1 MPTITEMPMQDASAG
16 LDTTYSFMPDAK
28 GSYNDRSDNNMFNG
42 EIGEAGDEDWIAIT
56 LKAGTVYTI
65 TVATRHTNED
75 MDEGGLNDSI
85 LTILDSKGVPT
96 GIMND
101 DIDGL
106 MGMLNSEVEF
116 TPEVDAVYHIAV
128 SAYSAN
134 PNVDNLGA
142 YTVTVTESDP
152 PDPNV
157 GVDIPGTAA
166 NDKLIGTDLN
176 EKINGG
182 TGGDDSLYGMGGDD
196 TLQGGIGNDLLV
208 GGPGADILQGGGD
221 NDTISYKSSPDG
233 VRVNLE
239 TGTARGGDAGGD
251 SFGDPDADEYDNDIE
266 NVQGSMHDDDITG
279 DAEGNKIWGYAGDD
293 ELNGGD
299 GDDTLDGG
307 MGDDEL
313 DGGDGVDTLIG
324 GGGADELTGGD
335 GDDTAS
341 WAGSMAG
348 VTVRLHNSR
357 AMGGDAEGDTFA
369 GTTTYE
375 HEGED
380 EDGEPVDVESSAPDI
395 IHITGSAHADILAG
409 DGRAN
414 TIKGGG
420 GDDTLY
426 GGPGGDPS
434 TNGDILEGEDGNDM
448 LFGGAGADTL
458 DGGAGNDVLKGGAGA
473 DTYRG
478 GAGNDMIYADKADI
492 GDAENVREAGSI
504 DGGEDPADPDNADA
518 PGDSDTVTFE
528 NFTAEDGGV
537 EADLSLNGG
546 LYNGIENLI
555 GTDFV
560 DTFSGHTT
568 ENNTIEG
575 GDGGDILSGG
585 GSPGDTLSYAS
596 SDGRVIID
604 LSDGQ
609 AANGIARGNHATG
622 DTISG
627 FENVIGTDYDD
638 FLTGRDTVASKLWGG
653 AGNDELVGGSGGDTL
668 DGGAGDDELSGHAGS
683 DTVEGGA
690 GADMLDG
697 GTADGVTDGDDT
709 DADTLS
715 YASSTGGVTVN
726 LATAGASGGH
736 ANGDEIAVN
745 RGVYDHDMDD
755 ETTELDVA
763 TFENVT
769 GSDHHDSLSG
779 DHRFNVLKGGGGDDS
794 LRGGGDADHLVGGPG
809 ADRLDGGSSLS
820 AGADTE
826 DDDTDDVQDID
837 WAVYRP
843 ATAGVTV
850 NLDTNMGT
858 GGDAMGDTLVNI
870 ELIWGSMH
878 DDTFIASSG
887 NDYIH
892 GDIQGD
898 DGNGD
903 TVSYETSRMGVTVNL
918 VTDQD
923 GSVFDGT
930 QMPSEGA
937 LGGAIDMLDDAGD
950 VTTVA
955 DDNVNGAAG
964 DRLGGI
970 ENLTGSAQD
979 DDLTGDGNANTL
991 KGEGGDDELDGA
1003 GGNDTLDG
1011 GAGEDELTG
1020 GTGDDMLSGG
1030 GDDDVL
1036 NGDAGMDTLN
1046 GGAGD
1051 DTMDGGA
1058 DSDTLNGGTGDDDM
1072 TGSGGNDTF
1081 VIGLDNGHDYIT
1093 DFDGS
1098 RTDTNPNGDVINLEA
1113 FDSITSFDDLTI
1125 KTRGGSVVIDLSND
1139 GGGSITLTGTVAETD
1154 LSADDFVFV
1163 A

>member
-28 GSYNDRSDNNMFNG
+28 DSYNDRSDNNTFNG

-65 TVATRHTNED
+65 TVATRHTNDD
-75 MDEGGLNDSI
+75 MNEGGLNDSI

-134 PNVDNLGA
+134 PNVDNSGG
-142 YTVTVTESDP
+142 YSVTVTESDP
-152 PDPNV
+152 PNPNV
-157 GVDIPGTAA
+157 GVDIPGSLA

-176 EKINGG
+176 EVINGG
-182 TGGDDSLYGMGGDD
+182 LVDGMGEGDDSLYGMGGDD
-196 TLQGGIGNDLLV
+196 TLQGGDGSDLLV

-221 NDTISYKSSPDG
+221 NDTISYKDSPDG

-251 SFGDPDADEYDNDIE
+251 SFGDPDADTYDNDIE

-279 DAEGNKIWGYAGDD
+279 DDEDNMIWGFDGDD
-293 ELNGGD
+293 ELSGGEGGD
-299 GDDTLDGG
+299 MLDGG
-307 MGDDEL
+307 AGDDEL
-313 DGGDGVDTLIG
+313 DGGDDNDTLIG

-348 VTVRLHNSR
+348 VTVRLHTSQ
-357 AMGGDAEGDTFA
+357 AMGGDAEGDIFA

-380 EDGEPVDVESSAPDI
+380 EDGEPVKGVESSVPDI

-414 TIKGGG
+414 TIKGGD

-426 GGPGGDPS
+426 GGPGGDPT

-448 LFGGAGADTL
+448 LFGGAGDDTL

-492 GDAENVREAGSI
+492 DVAREAGSI
-504 DGGEDPADPDNADA
+504 DGGEDPVDPDNEDA

-528 NFTAEDGGV
+528 NFTDEDDGV
-537 EADLSLNGG
+537 MADLSQSGG
-546 LYNGIENLI
+546 LYNDIENLI

-560 DTFSGHTT
+560 DTLTGHTT

-575 GDGGDILSGG
+575 GDGGDTLSGG
-585 GSPGDTLSYAS
+585 GSTGDTLSYAS
-596 SDGRVIID
+596 SDGRVIIE
-604 LSDGQ
+604 LGDGL

-638 FLTGRDTVASKLWGG
+638 FLTGRDTVASKLWAG
-653 AGNDELVGGSGGDTL
+653 AGDDELVGGSGGDTL

-697 GTADGVTDGDDT
+697 GTAADITGGADT
-709 DADTLS
+709 DSDTLS

-736 ANGDEIAVN
+736 ADGDVIAVN
-745 RGVYDHDMDD
+745 RGVYDHDMDN
-755 ETTELDVA
+755 ETDELDVA

-779 DHRFNVLKGGGGDDS
+779 DHRSNVLKGGGGDDS
-794 LRGGGDADHLVGGPG
+794 LRGGGDADRLVGGPG
-809 ADRLDGGSSLS
+809 ADTLDGGSSLS
-820 AGADTE
+820 EGAGT
-826 DDDTDDVQDID
+826 DDNADDVQDID
-837 WAVYRP
+837 WAVYRS
-843 ATAGVTV
+843 ATAGVAV

-870 ELIWGSMH
+870 ELVWGSTH
-878 DDTFIASSG
+878 DDTFIASDG
-887 NDYIH
+887 ADLIH
-892 GDIQGD
+892 GDTGS
-898 DGNGD
+898 D
-903 TVSYETSRMGVTVNL
+903 TVSYETSGMGVTVNL
-918 VTDQD
+918 DANQD
-923 GSVFDGT
+923 AT
-930 QMPSEGA
+930 A
-937 LGGAIDMLDDAGD
+937 LGTDPVIENLGAAIATIPASPTDDMPN
-950 VTTVA
+950 T
-955 DDNVNGAAG
+955 NGAAG

-970 ENLTGSAQD
+970 ENITGSDYD
-979 DDLTGDGNANTL
+979 DIVTGDENDNTL
-991 KGEGGDDELDGA
+991 MGGA
-1003 GGNDTLDG
+1003 GEDTLSGADGEDTLDG
-1011 GAGEDELTG
+1011 GAGEDMLDG
-1020 GTGDDMLSGG
+1020 GADDDTLNGG
-1030 GDDDVL
+1030 ADDDVL

-1051 DTMDGGA
+1051 DMMNGGA
-1058 DSDTLNGGTGDDDM
+1058 ESDTLNGGTGDDDM
-1072 TGSGGNDTF
+1072 TGGGGDDTF
-1081 VIGLDNGHDYIT
+1081 VIGLDNGYDYIT
-1093 DFDGS
+1093 DFDGA
-1098 RTDTNPNGDVINLEA
+1098 RTESNENGDVINLEA

-1125 KTRGGSVVIDLSND
+1125 KTRSGNVVIDLSND
-1139 GGGSITLTGTVAETD
+1139 GGGSITLTGDVIDAQ